1 MSKTLDIKSYR
12 KLIDISLELSPNLN
26 LVSGTN
32 GTCKSSILYLLS
44 NSYKQRNATN
54 TAGNLKNCINTIN
67 SINNIMNPKIET
79 LSRGDKKFN
88 DPTNGE
94 KGTILEVTY
103 FDDSKLEF
111 RKHNSPK
118 NSRYSIKPKY
128 TRGKNESLPELPVI
142 YLGLSRLLSYGEYQE
157 LHLDKISDKLS
168 KSLELDPQTLTKI
181 KSILKRELKDSYIS
195 QIKSSLPT
203 EYINTINQIYS
214 SFTNIDV
221 THESYSNIGPKKRA
235 EFKTSI
241 KGIDSNTIS
250 AGEDNLYIIITALV
264 SLRYYFDELQKEVGL
279 GQELQI
285 SSLLLIDEI
294 DATLHPSYQLK
305 LYNLLKEYSEE
316 YSIQI
321 VFTTHSFSLIEH
333 GINKKANV
341 LYLLNE
347 QNKVSVCE
355 DIDMFT
361 IRMYLEQV
369 TSSDLRESNKIP
381 VFTEDDEARKLL
393 NNIFMLLGDWDPQFL
408 KVRELF
414 HFVESNVGSSNLQSI
429 FRDEILT
436 NNIVKAI
443 CILDGDANNELKS
456 NIITLP
462 GNTNPE
468 QLIFDY
474 LDNLIENENY
484 SEFWSNKKTHVRD
497 GYTYDKAKEIREE
510 IRGITIYLESLASKK
525 GKRREKNKELY
536 RKYNQFFSIIF
547 IEWLKDKRN
556 QTEIQRFYDNL
567 FAMFN
572 KTRVAYS
579 IPSSI
584 WKNKKKLFESVEYA
598 NN

>member
-1 MSKTLDIKSYR
+1 MSRKLDIKSYR

-44 NSYKQRNATN
+44 NSYKQRNASN
-54 TAGNLKNCINTIN
+54 TSGNLKNCINTIN
-67 SINNIMNPKIET
+67 SINSIMNPKIET
-79 LSRGDKKFN
+79 LSRGDKQFN
-88 DPTNGE
+88 DPTNGK
-94 KGTILEVTY
+94 KGSILEVTY
-103 FDDSKLEF
+103 FDNSKLEF

-118 NSRYSIKPKY
+118 NSRYSIKPNY
-128 TRGKNESLPELPVI
+128 ARGKNESLPEMPVI

-157 LHLDKISDKLS
+157 LHLEKISEKLS
-168 KSLELDPQTLTKI
+168 KSLELDNQTLTKI
-181 KSILKRELKDSYIS
+181 KNILKRELKDSYIS
-195 QIKSSLPT
+195 QIKSSLPL

-221 THESYSNIGPKKRA
+221 THESYSNIGMKKRA

-241 KGIDSNTIS
+241 DGIDSNTIS

-264 SLRYYFDELQKEVGL
+264 SLKYYYDELQKEVGVD
-279 GQELQI
+279 ENHHI

-305 LYNLLKEYSEE
+305 LYNLLKTYSED

-355 DIDMFT
+355 EIDMFT

-369 TSSDLRESNKIP
+369 TSSELRESNKIP
-381 VFTEDDEARKLL
+381 IFTEDAEARKLL
-393 NNIFMLLGDWDPQFL
+393 NDIFMVLGDWDPQIL
-408 KVRELF
+408 KVREVF
-414 HFVESNVGSSNLQSI
+414 HFVDSNVGSSNLQSI

-436 NNIVKAI
+436 NNIIKAI
-443 CILDGDANNELKS
+443 CVLDGDAKNQLES

-462 GNTNPE
+462 GKTNPE

-474 LDNLIENENY
+474 LNILIESEDY
-484 SEFWSNKKTHVRD
+484 AEFWSNKKPHVRD
-497 GYTYDKAKEIREE
+497 GYSYDKAKEIRAE
-510 IRGITIYLESLASKK
+510 IEAISVYLEKLPSKK

-536 RKYNQFFSIIF
+536 RKYDSFFSVVF

-556 QTEIQRFYDNL
+556 QTEVQFFYNNL
-567 FAMFN
+567 FSMFK

-579 IPSSI
+579 IPASV